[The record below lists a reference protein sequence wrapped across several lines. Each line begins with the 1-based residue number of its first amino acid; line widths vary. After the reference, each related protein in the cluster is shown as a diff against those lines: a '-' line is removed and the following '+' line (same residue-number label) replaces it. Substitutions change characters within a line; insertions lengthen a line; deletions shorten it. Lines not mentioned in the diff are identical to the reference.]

1 MKTLQPNGETVLLLW
16 WATLLRGQRY
26 SGGRGEHELS
36 VRFCAS
42 HPLSLSLSLSLPIS
56 LSLNLSLCMFV
67 SGRENRSSVRIDTWR
82 FTADSM
88 HFTLPRSLN

>member
-42 HPLSLSLSLSLPIS
+42 HPLSLPIS